1 MPIAVR
7 TDAPA
12 ADPAGFAAAATA
24 AVQTGVPLRLQVG
37 NEACEVTGDVA
48 IAVVEILRA
57 VGSGSP
63 VEVAALP
70 RELTTGQAADLLG
83 VSRPTVVALA
93 DKGTLPA
100 TRIGTHRR
108 LRTQD
113 VLAFR
118 DRARATRREALD
130 EMTVLSEDLGLY
142 D

>member
-7 TDAPA
+7 PDAPA
-12 ADPAGFAAAATA
+12 ADPAGFAAAVTVAIR
-24 AVQTGVPLRLQVG
+24 TGAPLRLEVG
-37 NEACEVTGDVA
+37 DKACDVTGDVA
-48 IAVVEILRA
+48 IAVVEVLRA
-57 VGSGSP
+57 LGSGSP

-70 RELTTGQAADLLG
+70 KELTTGQAADLLG

-93 DKGTLPA
+93 DKGALPA
-100 TRIGTHRR
+100 RRIGTHRR

-118 DRARATRREALD
+118 DRTRATQREALD
-130 EMTVLSEDLGLY
+130 EMTALSEDLGLY

>member
-7 TDAPA
+7 PDAPA
-12 ADPAGFAAAATA
+12 ADPAGFAAVATA
-24 AVQTGVPLRLQVG
+24 AVQTGAPLRVQVG
-37 NEACEVTGDVA
+37 NEACEVRGDVA
-48 IAVVEILRA
+48 IAVVEFLRA

-63 VEVAALP
+63 VTVAALP